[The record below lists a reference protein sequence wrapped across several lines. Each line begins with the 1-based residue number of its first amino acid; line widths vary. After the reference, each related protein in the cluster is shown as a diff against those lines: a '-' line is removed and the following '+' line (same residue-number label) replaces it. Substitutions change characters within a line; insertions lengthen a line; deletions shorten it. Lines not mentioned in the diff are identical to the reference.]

1 MAADISAITYFAPIA
16 AFLIVFIISFAIF
29 AKIKLLGESQFINIF
44 VSFLIAAVF
53 VSAAGARQYVQT
65 IIPWIAILL
74 VALVLILA
82 ITGFLGEP
90 GESFTKGIGITFIV
104 LFGLVFLI
112 SAFVVFSNLI
122 VGYLPGPWFGWN
134 TDPQAT
140 YALSWLYSPR
150 VAGAILLV
158 VISAIVSW
166 ILVKAK

>member
-29 AKIKLLGESQFINIF
+29 WKIKILGDSQFVNIF
-44 VSFLIAAVF
+44 VSFLIAAIF
-53 VSAAGARQYVQT
+53 VATAGARQYVQV

-74 VALVLILA
+74 VALVFVLA
-82 ITGFLGEP
+82 ITGFIGKEVA
-90 GESFTKGIGITFIV
+90 FTKGIGIAFLI

-122 VGYLPGPWFGWN
+122 VGYLPGPLFGWN
-134 TDPQAT
+134 TDPNTT

-158 VISAIVSW
+158 IISAIVSW